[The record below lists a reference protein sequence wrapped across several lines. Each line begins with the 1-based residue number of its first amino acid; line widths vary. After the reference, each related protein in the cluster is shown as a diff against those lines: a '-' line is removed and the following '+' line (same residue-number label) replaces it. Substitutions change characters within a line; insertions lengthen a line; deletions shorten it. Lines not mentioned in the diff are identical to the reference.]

1 MDNPDFINQLRK
13 ENELLKLQ
21 LQELENLERQH
32 KLSEEE
38 LRNTT
43 GRLKKIFDAAPDAIL
58 IMDVN
63 GTFIQINKIVENILG
78 YNKQDIVGKN
88 FFEMTLLTD
97 VDQNKVKEGVQKSLK
112 GEKFGPVEISYKSRS
127 GEYMYSELSTYPIKF
142 DDRSLILM
150 VVRDVT
156 LQKKTARIIQENEQ
170 RLSLHINQ
178 TPLGV
183 IEWDLNF
190 KVKRWN
196 PAAERIFGYTK
207 KEVLGENVRCIL
219 TPETYKKV
227 KILWDD
233 ILSSDPGKRYINEN
247 ITKSGETILC
257 EWFNTRLVNKHNK
270 VVAVASWVQDI
281 TERVRAERI
290 KKVLYDISN
299 AVNTTDNLHKLIG
312 FIQTELSNIIDTTNF
327 YIALY
332 NETNDT
338 FTLPFF
344 VDEKDQFTEIPAG
357 KTLTKYVVKKQKP
370 ILADTRLMSE
380 LELQGEIESVGA
392 DSKIWLGVPLK
403 TEGKVTGVLVVQS
416 YTDENAFNSSDVQML
431 EFVSDQISISINR
444 KKTEDELVAALK
456 KAEESDKLKTAFL
469 QNMSHEIRTPMS
481 GILGFTTLLK
491 ESGKISDRQLEYLR
505 IIEKSGE
512 RMLNTINDLMD
523 ISKVEAGQ
531 MDVETREINVNEL
544 IDYIQTFFYPEAKQK
559 GLDISNEKGLEN
571 SDSIII
577 SDKEKLYAI
586 LTNLVKNAIKYTE
599 KGSVNFGYVAKG
611 NYLEFFVKD
620 SGIGI
625 PKQELDTIFDRFVQ
639 VHHNLSSKYEGSGL
653 GLSITKAYVEMLGGN
668 IRVESQSGKGSQFYF
683 EIPIKKGENIAIKA
697 EPKPEEKIQ
706 KTEEKQ
712 QLKILIAEDD
722 ETIRKYLSIVVRKIS
737 TEVLFAKNGIKTV
750 EISKNNPD
758 IDLILMD
765 IKMPGMDGYEATR
778 KIREFNKNVVIVA
791 QTAFAF
797 ESEHEKAEAAG
808 CNDYISKPIN
818 RNSLINIIGKYFNQ
832 QN

>member
-1 MDNPDFINQLRK
+1 MDNSDFINQLRK
-13 ENELLKLQ
+13 ENELLKNQ
-21 LQELENLERQH
+21 LQELRDLEHQH

-38 LRNTT
+38 LKNTT
-43 GRLKKIFDAAPDAIL
+43 ARLRKIFDAAPDAIL
-58 IMDVN
+58 ILDAI
-63 GTFIQINKIVENILG
+63 GTFIHINKIVENILG
-78 YNKQDIVGKN
+78 CNRRDIVGKN
-88 FFEMTLLTD
+88 FFEITLLNTTY
-97 VDQNKVKEGVQKSLK
+97 QNKVKEGIQKSLM
-112 GEKFGPVEISYKSRS
+112 GEKYGPVEVSYKSRT
-127 GEYMYSELSTYPIKF
+127 GEYVHSELLTYPIKF
-142 DDRSLILM
+142 DERSLILM
-150 VVRDVT
+150 VVHDVT
-156 LQKKTARIIQENEQ
+156 LQKRNARIILENEQ

-190 KVKRWN
+190 TVKRWN
-196 PAAERIFGYTK
+196 PAAERIFGYSK
-207 KEVLGENVRCIL
+207 KEVLGKSVKCIL
-219 TPETYKKV
+219 SPDIYEKV
-227 KILWDD
+227 KVLWEEIL
-233 ILSSDPGKRYINEN
+233 ISDSGRKHINEN

-257 EWFNTRLVNKHNK
+257 EWFNTRLVNKFNQ

-281 TERVRAERI
+281 TERVRTERI

-312 FIQTELSNIIDTTNF
+312 FIQTELSTIIDTTNF

-332 NETNDT
+332 NESNDT

-370 ILADTRLMSE
+370 FLANTRLMSE
-380 LELQGEIESVGA
+380 LEQQGEIESVGA

-403 TEGKVTGVLVVQS
+403 TEGRVTGVLVVQS

-444 KKTEDELVAALK
+444 KKTEDELVNALK

-531 MDVETREINVNEL
+531 MDVENREVNVNEL
-544 IDYIQTFFYPEAKQK
+544 INYIQTFFYPEAKQK
-559 GLDISNEKGLEN
+559 GLDISCKKGLE
-571 SDSIII
+571 DSSSTII
-577 SDKEKLYAI
+577 SDREKLYAI

-599 KGSVNFGYVAKG
+599 KGSVSFGYVAKG

-620 SGIGI
+620 NGIGI

-639 VHHNLSSKYEGSGL
+639 VHHNLSSKYEGTGL
-653 GLSITKAYVEMLGGN
+653 GLSITKAYVEMLGGE
-668 IRVESQSGKGSQFYF
+668 IHVESESGKGSQFYF
-683 EIPIKKGENIAIKA
+683 KIPVKKGEKIEIKA
-697 EPKPEEKIQ
+697 EQKSDEKQQ
-706 KTEEKQ
+706 KSDEKQ

-737 TEVLFAKNGIKTV
+737 SGLLFAKNGIEAV

-765 IKMPGMDGYEATR
+765 IKMPGMDGYEATK
-778 KIREFNKNVVIVA
+778 KIREFNKNVIIVA

-797 ESEHEKAEAAG
+797 ESEQEKAETAG

-818 RNSLINIIGKYFNQ
+818 RNSLINIIGKYFNS
-832 QN
+832 